1 MSKVAVAEENEL
13 HNRTSIG
20 FWIYLMT
27 DCMLFGSL
35 FITFII
41 LRGATAD
48 GPSGREIFDM
58 PMVLAETMILL
69 LSSFTCGLA
78 LLAMKTKNVRNI
90 LWALA
95 GTYLLGVAFLTIE
108 ISEFVGLIHEGNGP
122 STSAFLSA
130 FFTLVGT
137 HGAHITI
144 GLIWLLTLA
153 WVLYKKGLTAK
164 IKRQLTLFGLFWH
177 FLDLIWIFIF
187 TVVYLMGVAI

>member
-1 MSKVAVAEENEL
+1 MSKVTVAEEKEVFNK
-13 HNRTSIG
+13 TSIG

-35 FITFII
+35 FITFVI

-69 LSSFTCGLA
+69 VSSFTCGLA
-78 LLAMKTKNVRNI
+78 LLAIKAKKVRNI

-95 GTYLLGVAFLTIE
+95 ATYVLGVAFLTIE

-122 STSAFLSA
+122 NTSAFLSS

-137 HGAHITI
+137 HGFHIFV
-144 GLIWLLTLA
+144 GLVWLLTLVA
-153 WVLYKKGLTAK
+153 VLYRKGLTAK
-164 IKRQLTLFGLFWH
+164 LTRQLTLFGLFWH

>member
-1 MSKVAVAEENEL
+1 MSTVTVAEEKEIFNK
-13 HNRTSIG
+13 TSIG

-35 FITFII
+35 FITFVI

-69 LSSFTCGLA
+69 VSSFTCGLA
-78 LLAMKTKNVRNI
+78 LLAIKAKKVRNI

-95 GTYLLGVAFLTIE
+95 ATYLLGVAFLTIE
-108 ISEFVGLIHEGNGP
+108 ISEFVGLINEGNGP
-122 STSAFLSA
+122 STSAFLSS

-137 HGAHITI
+137 HGFHIFV
-144 GLIWLLTLA
+144 GLVWLLTLVS
-153 WVLYKKGLTAK
+153 VLYKKGLTAK
-164 IKRQLTLFGLFWH
+164 LTRQLTLFGLFWH